1 MPVRLD
7 NDDQER
13 LLDVEQVV
21 QDALDTLDTLDTL
34 FASRDM
40 EDVEPQVEVS

>member
-21 QDALDTLDTLDTL
+21 QDALDTLDTL